1 MFGLFKRTDSHTPTD
16 KPGVT
21 RPRARAT
28 AQARREPQFRDTVP
42 QAQVIAE
49 GNEPH
54 DWELWHDT
62 VSLMEKRVRAQADA
76 GGAAVSDPFA
86 NVGKNRDL

>member
-1 MFGLFKRTDSHTPTD
+1 MFGLFKRSDTHTPTD
-16 KPGVT
+16 KPGAT
-21 RPRARAT
+21 RARARPA
-28 AQARREPQFRDTVP
+28 AQVRREPQFRDTVP
-42 QAQVIAE
+42 QPQVSE
-49 GNEPH
+49 GNDAR

-76 GGAAVSDPFA
+76 GAAASDPFA

>member
-1 MFGLFKRTDSHTPTD
+1 MFALFKRSDSHTPTD

-21 RPRARAT
+21 RPRAGAA

-42 QAQVIAE
+42 QPQVSE
-49 GNEPH
+49 GNGAG

-76 GGAAVSDPFA
+76 GAGASDPFA